1 MINKEVKIGLGEAI
15 SRLLRLELL
24 KNNGL
29 HQMPEIAK
37 KERDMLFQALNE
49 VKIDLGFDC
58 DGDGVPDTV
67 EIFEQS
73 ANTSCCRIAN
83 LSETS
88 STKVE
93 VKDVEIPKPKKP
105 RRRRSRKQS

>member
-1 MINKEVKIGLGEAI
+1 MSNKEVKIGLGEAV

-49 VKIDLGFDC
+49 VKIELGFDC
-58 DGDGVPDTV
+58 DGDGIPDTV

-73 ANTSCCRIAN
+73 ANTSCCRISN
-83 LSETS
+83 LSEAS

-93 VKDVEIPKPKKP
+93 VKDVEIKKP
-105 RRRRSRKQS
+105 ARGRRRKIKNK

>member
-1 MINKEVKIGLGEAI
+1 MSNKEVKIGLGEAV

-49 VKIDLGFDC
+49 VKIELGFDC
-58 DGDGVPDTV
+58 DGDGIPDTV

-73 ANTSCCRIAN
+73 ANTSCCRISN
-83 LSETS
+83 LSEAS

-93 VKDVEIPKPKKP
+93 VKDVEIKKSTRG
-105 RRRRSRKQS
+105 RRRKIKNK

>member
-1 MINKEVKIGLGEAI
+1 MFNKEIKIGLGEAV

-29 HQMPEIAK
+29 HKMPEIAV

-49 VKIDLGFDC
+49 IKIDLGFDC

-83 LSETS
+83 LSEAS

-93 VKDVEIPKPKKP
+93 VKDVEINKPK
-105 RRRRSRKQS
+105 RARRRSSRKKS